1 MEKVVE
7 FSRKIWKAIQEEDD
21 QFLLENV
28 HQEAPFVHMGVTLL
42 RDDEIDTVKN
52 RRIVYKEVN
61 FEKHT
66 VHDMGATVVV
76 LNTLTLTAGVGG
88 HDVTNHFVVT
98 EVYTNDNS
106 NYKLASLSFTKV
118 VY

>member
-28 HQEAPFVHMGVTLL
+28 HQDAPFVHMGVTLL
-42 RDDEIDTVKN
+42 RDDEIETVKN
-52 RRIVYKEVN
+52 KQIVYKTVN
-61 FEKHT
+61 FENHT
-66 VHDMGATVVV
+66 VHDMGSTVIL

-88 HDVTNHFVVT
+88 NDVTNHFVVT
-98 EVYTNDNS
+98 EVYTHNDE